1 MKFLPPFSLML
12 PIFASHSL
20 AAECPRVEGVFGWQ
34 GEGASTRISMVQ
46 QACAIVHL
54 EMDPGE
60 GQLVKR
66 DLIPDGVR
74 RPLARADGVEAT
86 EWSEWSESGIRIH
99 LEEHY
104 GRKKTTIGTHAEWT
118 LNAQGDL
125 VEDLLITQDGAAIY
139 RNSAVFRREYSSVPV
154 SGPAFQREP

>member
-1 MKFLPPFSLML
+1 MKFLVPLSLML
-12 PIFASHSL
+12 LTSASHAL
-20 AAECPRVEGVFGWQ
+20 AAECPRVEGAFRWQ

-46 QACAIVHL
+46 QGCAIVHL

-74 RPLARADGVEAT
+74 RTLERADGVVAT

-104 GRKKTTIGTHAEWT
+104 GQKKTTIGTHAEWT
-118 LNAQGDL
+118 VNAEGDL

-139 RNSAVFRREYSSVPV
+139 RNAAVFRRE
-154 SGPAFQREP
+154 R

>member
-1 MKFLPPFSLML
+1 MKFLPWYSLAL
-12 PIFASHSL
+12 LICASQSL
-20 AAECPRVEGVFGWQ
+20 AAECPQVEGTFRWQ
-34 GEGASTRISMVQ
+34 GEGASTLISMVQ
-46 QACAIVHL
+46 QGCELVHL

-74 RPLARADGVEAT
+74 RPLERAEGVEAT

-104 GRKKTTIGTHAEWT
+104 GKKKTTIGTHAEWT
-118 LNAQGDL
+118 VNAEGDL
-125 VEDLLITQDGAAIY
+125 LEDLLITQDGAAIY
-139 RNSAVFRREYSSVPV
+139 RNSAVFRRE
-154 SGPAFQREP
+154 R